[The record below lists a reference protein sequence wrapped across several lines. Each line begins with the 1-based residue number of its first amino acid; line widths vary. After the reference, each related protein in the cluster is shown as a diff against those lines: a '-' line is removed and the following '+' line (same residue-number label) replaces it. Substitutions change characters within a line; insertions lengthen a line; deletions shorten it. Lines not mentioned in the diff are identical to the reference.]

1 MKQSN
6 LATKITISVLAVGLI
21 AYLVFYIVRGW
32 QDETVTVPAY
42 SAVIQVGTDASGIVV
57 REETVLSGSGAY
69 VELIPSEGE
78 KVSAG
83 QTVARLYH
91 DASGQATSQAINTL
105 SAEIEQLNYALS
117 SGTDATDT
125 SRLDAAVLDCIT
137 DLRSLT
143 ASGDLSSLEDSTLN
157 LRTMVFK
164 RDYTYGDHEAAGGL
178 AVLCDEKESE
188 LAALKSSLSQV
199 ATSVAA
205 PASGVFSGVA
215 DGYES
220 LIDPVSVLDMTPS
233 QLSGLLGRD
242 VAAPGGT
249 VGKLITSST
258 WYFAAILAEEDA
270 KGLLEGRTYTISFSY
285 DWFGQVDMT
294 LEQISDPE
302 NGQVVLLF
310 SSRTNLADTTLLRVQ
325 TVDIVTQELQGI
337 RIPRRALRVLTETV
351 TDEETGETTETQY
364 TAVYTVVCTQAELQR
379 VNVLYTDENFYLVE
393 PADPDASRRLR
404 AGDEIILNTTGIYDG
419 KVVR

>member
-1 MKQSN
+1 
-6 LATKITISVLAVGLI
+6 
-21 AYLVFYIVRGW
+21 
-32 QDETVTVPAY
+32 
-42 SAVIQVGTDASGIVV
+42 
-57 REETVLSGSGAY
+57 
-69 VELIPSEGE
+69 
-78 KVSAG
+78 
-83 QTVARLYH
+83 
-91 DASGQATSQAINTL
+91 
-105 SAEIEQLNYALS
+105 
-117 SGTDATDT
+117 
-125 SRLDAAVLDCIT
+125 
-137 DLRSLT
+137 
-143 ASGDLSSLEDSTLN
+143 
-157 LRTMVFK
+157 MVFK

-294 LEQISDPE
+294 LEQISDP
-302 NGQVVLLF
+302 GKRAGRPAV

-364 TAVYTVVCTQAELQR
+364 TAVYTVVGTQAELQR

-393 PADPDASRRLR
+393 PADPDASRRLPGR
-404 AGDEIILNTTGIYDG
+404 G
-419 KVVR
+419 

>member
-83 QTVARLYH
+83 QTVALLYH
-91 DASGQATSQAINTL
+91 
-105 SAEIEQLNYALS
+105 NYALS
-117 SGTDATDT
+117 SGTDTTDT

-325 TVDIVTQELQGI
+325 TVDIVTQELEGI

-364 TAVYTVVCTQAELQR
+364 TAVYTVVGTQAELQR

>member
-117 SGTDATDT
+117 SGTDTTDT

-143 ASGDLSSLEDSTLN
+143 AL
-157 LRTMVFK
+157 
-164 RDYTYGDHEAAGGL
+164 
-178 AVLCDEKESE
+178 
-188 LAALKSSLSQV
+188 
-199 ATSVAA
+199 
-205 PASGVFSGVA
+205 
-215 DGYES
+215 S
-220 LIDPVSVLDMTPS
+220 LIH
-233 QLSGLLGRD
+233 
-242 VAAPGGT
+242 
-249 VGKLITSST
+249 I
-258 WYFAAILAEEDA
+258 
-270 KGLLEGRTYTISFSY
+270 
-285 DWFGQVDMT
+285 
-294 LEQISDPE
+294 
-302 NGQVVLLF
+302 
-310 SSRTNLADTTLLRVQ
+310 
-325 TVDIVTQELQGI
+325 
-337 RIPRRALRVLTETV
+337 
-351 TDEETGETTETQY
+351 
-364 TAVYTVVCTQAELQR
+364 
-379 VNVLYTDENFYLVE
+379 
-393 PADPDASRRLR
+393 
-404 AGDEIILNTTGIYDG
+404 
-419 KVVR
+419 